1 MLITLNSV
9 IMQKSPSSARGGGV
23 VETRIINPAPKPSQ
37 SQSLN
42 TKHGTDRVSLP
53 AAWRYIFFHKV
64 SSLKGKC
71 QSGIT
76 FVISPSK

>member
-1 MLITLNSV
+1 MLITLNGIS
-9 IMQKSPSSARGGGV
+9 MQKSPSSARGGG

-64 SSLKGKC
+64 SL
-71 QSGIT
+71 
-76 FVISPSK
+76 